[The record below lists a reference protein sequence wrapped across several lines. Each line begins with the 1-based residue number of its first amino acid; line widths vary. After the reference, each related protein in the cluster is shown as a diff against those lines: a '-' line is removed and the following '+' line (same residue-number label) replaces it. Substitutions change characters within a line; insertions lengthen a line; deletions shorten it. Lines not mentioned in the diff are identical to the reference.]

1 MRLSTRNVLCICGV
15 AAFAGLIF
23 AQDTGPILNG
33 PTVAKK
39 KSSDS
44 TGGATTTT
52 PDANLPKIPSEYS
65 KKDKPDMT
73 GAPNFKSQVDIVTL
87 DAAVIDSKGQFI
99 PGIPPQAFRVL
110 EDNVPQKLQKV
121 DLGQAPLT
129 IALLI
134 EFSGKFQRLYGA
146 TWFQTLQLAWGFAS
160 TLKPDD
166 YMAVIAY
173 DIKPEILSDFT
184 NNRAQT
190 QEALHR
196 LTIPAWQEANLF
208 DALTDTADRMSGIE
222 GRKAI
227 LVLTSGID
235 TFSKITF
242 DKARK
247 MLQESGVPIYAI
259 SLMQFT
265 RTVND
270 GRMGPIQNMD
280 FLQGDN
286 ELRTF
291 SKETGGR
298 AFFPRF
304 QGENPGIFQDIQQ
317 ALRNEYVI
325 TYSPSNKAHDGGF
338 RKLKVDLVNP
348 ATNEAIVLKDEKGKP
363 IKYSVIAKPGYKA
376 PRAVE

>member
-1 MRLSTRNVLCICGV
+1 MRFSTRNVYCALAV
-15 AAFAGLIF
+15 SAMAVLTF
-23 AQDTGPILNG
+23 AQEQGPLTTKST
-33 PTVAKK
+33 TVAQPKK
-39 KSSDS
+39 PVDDKGED
-44 TGGATTTT
+44 AT
-52 PDANLPKIPSEYS
+52 LPKIPSAYT
-65 KKDKPDMT
+65 KKDIPEVN
-73 GAPNFKSQVDIVTL
+73 APKFKSEAALVTL

-99 PGIPPQAFRVL
+99 PGIPPAAFRVL
-110 EDNVPQKLQKV
+110 EDNVPQKINKV
-121 DLGQAPLT
+121 DMGQAPMT

-134 EFSGKFQRLYGA
+134 EFSGKFQQLYGY
-146 TWFQTLQLAWGFAS
+146 TWRQTLQLSWGFAS

-173 DIKPEILSDFT
+173 DIKPEILCDFT
-184 NNRAQT
+184 NNHQQI
-190 QEALHR
+190 QEALGR

-208 DALTDTADRMSGIE
+208 DALTDTAERMSGVE

-235 TFSKITF
+235 TFSHITF

-247 MLQESGVPIYAI
+247 SLDESGVPIYAI
-259 SLMQFT
+259 GLMQFL

-270 GRMGPIQNMD
+270 DRMGPIARMD
-280 FLQGDN
+280 YLQADN

-304 QGENPGIFQDIQQ
+304 EGEYGGIFQDIQQ

-325 TYSPSNKAHDGGF
+325 SYAPSNKTHDGAF

-348 ATNEAIVLKDEKGKP
+348 ATNDPIVLKDEKGKP
-363 IKYSVIAKPGYKA
+363 IKYSIIAKPGYKA

>member
-1 MRLSTRNVLCICGV
+1 MRLSIRNVLCICGL
-15 AAFAGLIF
+15 AAFAGLTF
-23 AQDTGPILNG
+23 AQDSGPNLTA

-44 TGGATTTT
+44 TDSAPTTA

-73 GAPNFKSQVDIVTL
+73 GAPSFKTQVDIVTL
-87 DAAVIDSKGQFI
+87 DAAVLDGKGQFI

-110 EDNVPQKLQKV
+110 EDNVPQKIQKV

-129 IALLI
+129 IALLV
-134 EFSGKFQRLYGA
+134 EFSGKFQRLYGP

-184 NNRAQT
+184 TNRAQT

-247 MLQESGVPIYAI
+247 MLQEAGVPIYAI

-363 IKYSVIAKPGYKA
+363 IKYSVITKPGYKA

>member
-1 MRLSTRNVLCICGV
+1 L
-15 AAFAGLIF
+15 AAFAGLTF
-23 AQDTGPILNG
+23 AQDQGPILNG

-44 TGGATTTT
+44 TDGTTTT
-52 PDANLPKIPSEYS
+52 APDPNLPKIPSEYS

-87 DAAVIDSKGQFI
+87 DAAVIDNKGQFI

-134 EFSGKFQRLYGA
+134 EFSGKFQRLYGP

-184 NNRAQT
+184 TNRQQT
-190 QEALHR
+190 QAALHQ

-247 MLQESGVPIYAI
+247 SLQESGVPVYAI
-259 SLMQFT
+259 SLMQFL
-265 RTVND
+265 RTVNEA
-270 GRMGPIQNMD
+270 RMGPIQNMD
-280 FLQGDN
+280 FLQADN

-304 QGENPGIFQDIQQ
+304 EGENPGIFQDIQQ

-325 TYSPSNKAHDGGF
+325 TYTPSNKAHDGGF

-348 ATNEAIVLKDEKGKP
+348 ATNEAIILKDEKGKP
-363 IKYSVIAKPGYKA
+363 IKYTVITKPGYKA

>member
-1 MRLSTRNVLCICGV
+1 MPSLRNVFCVCTI
-15 AAFAGLIF
+15 ASFAGFIY
-23 AQDTGPILNG
+23 AQDGPILNNG

-44 TGGATTTT
+44 TSGTTTSPSNDST
-52 PDANLPKIPSEYS
+52 LPKIPSEYS
-65 KKDKPDMT
+65 KKDKPDLT
-73 GAPNFKSQVDIVTL
+73 NAPNFKSQVDIVTL
-87 DAAVIDSKGQFI
+87 DAAVLDNKGQFI

-110 EDNVPQKLQKV
+110 EDNVPQKIQKV

-134 EFSGKFQRLYGA
+134 EFSGKFQKLYGP
-146 TWFQTLQLAWGFAS
+146 TWFQTLQLSWGFAS
-160 TLKPDD
+160 TLKADD

-184 NNRAQT
+184 TNRQQT
-190 QEALHR
+190 QAALHQ

-247 MLQESGVPIYAI
+247 MLQEAGVPIYAI

-304 QGENPGIFQDIQQ
+304 QGENPGIFQDIQH

-325 TYSPSNKAHDGGF
+325 TYTPSNKAHDGAF

-348 ATNEAIVLKDEKGKP
+348 ATNEPIILKDEKGKP

>member
-1 MRLSTRNVLCICGV
+1 MPSPRNVFCVFTI
-15 AAFAGLIF
+15 AAFAGLIY
-23 AQDTGPILNG
+23 AQDGPILNTG

-44 TGGATTTT
+44 TGSTTGAPTSDST
-52 PDANLPKIPSEYS
+52 LPKIPSEYS
-65 KKDKPDMT
+65 KKDKPDLS
-73 GAPNFKSQVDIVTL
+73 GAPNFKTQVDIVTL
-87 DAAVIDSKGQFI
+87 DAAVLDNKGQFI

-110 EDNVPQKLQKV
+110 EDNVPQKIQKV

-134 EFSGKFQRLYGA
+134 EFSGKFQKLYGP

-184 NNRAQT
+184 TNRQQT
-190 QEALHR
+190 QQALHQ

-208 DALTDTADRMSGIE
+208 DALTDTADRMSGVE

-247 MLQESGVPIYAI
+247 SLQEAGVPIYAI
-259 SLMQFT
+259 SLMQFM
-265 RTVND
+265 RTVNEA
-270 GRMGPIQNMD
+270 RMGPVQNMD
-280 FLQGDN
+280 FLQADN

-304 QGENPGIFQDIQQ
+304 EGENPGIFQDIQQ

-325 TYSPSNKAHDGGF
+325 TYLPSNKAHDGAF

-348 ATNEAIVLKDEKGKP
+348 ATNEPIVLKDEKGKP

>member
-1 MRLSTRNVLCICGV
+1 MRLSTRTLLGALAC
-15 AAFAGLIF
+15 AAIAVCTLL
-23 AQDTGPILNG
+23 AQEQGPLTTKSTTIAQ
-33 PTVAKK
+33 PK
-39 KSSDS
+39 KSTDDD
-44 TGGATTTT
+44 AT
-52 PDANLPKIPSEYS
+52 LPKIPSAYS
-65 KKDKPDMT
+65 KKEAPPP
-73 GAPNFKSQVDIVTL
+73 GAPKYKTEATIVTF
-87 DAAVIDSKGQFI
+87 DAAVLDSKGQFI
-99 PGIPPQAFRVL
+99 PGIPPAAFRVL
-110 EDNVPQKLQKV
+110 EDNVPQKVNKV
-121 DLGQAPLT
+121 EMGQAPLT
-129 IALLI
+129 IALVI
-134 EFSGKFQRLYGA
+134 EFSGKFQSLYGY
-146 TWFQTLQLAWGFAS
+146 TWFQTLQLSWGFAS

-173 DIKPEILSDFT
+173 DIKPEILCDFT
-184 NNRAQT
+184 NNHQQI
-190 QEALHR
+190 QEALGR

-247 MLQESGVPIYAI
+247 DLDEAGVPIYAI
-259 SLMQFT
+259 SLMQFL
-265 RTVND
+265 RTIAD
-270 GRMGPIQNMD
+270 AQMGPIARMD
-280 FLQGDN
+280 FLQADN

-304 QGENPGIFQDIQQ
+304 EGEYGSIFQDIQQ

-325 TYSPSNKAHDGGF
+325 SYAPSNKTHDGAF
-338 RKLKVDLVNP
+338 RKLKVELVNP
-348 ATNEAIVLKDEKGKP
+348 ATNDPIILKDEKGKP
-363 IKYSVIAKPGYKA
+363 IKYSVVAKPGYKA